1 MGSYLPDLFGDSS
14 NSFPVPVFTVVGE
27 LDGMTLSYVYRWVKH
42 RRLEGSKIAKFKEE
56 GKDIR

>member
-42 RRLEGSKIAKFKEE
+42 RRL
-56 GKDIR
+56 